1 MEKWRLQTK
10 EKRTVLKSSSSLLFS
25 LFVLFSTVGFSIT
38 SVAQN
43 KATVVGQLLDDDG
56 KAIEVANISVLGT
69 GYGTY
74 SDDQGKY
81 SLEVPAEQDIKI
93 VFSHVNHVQQSIELN
108 LKSGETKKIN
118 RVLSLRENFIPEAV
132 IKDEVN
138 RMTTMQRVDPKMAV
152 VIPTASGGIEAVLK
166 TFPGVS
172 SNNEL
177 SSQYNVRGGNYDE
190 NLVYVNDVE
199 IYRPFLV
206 RAGQQE
212 GLSFVNPDLV
222 GSLNFSAGG
231 FEAKYGDK
239 MSSVLDVQYKK
250 PRKFAATVSGSL
262 LGASLH
268 FEGSSKDYRFSY
280 LAGVRYWSNQ
290 YVLGA
295 LDTDGQ
301 YRPQFIDGQTL
312 LNFDINDKWSVSF
325 LGNYTRNRYQ
335 FIPENRET
343 DFGTISE
350 ALRFTVYFDGQE
362 VNTFETML
370 GAITTEF
377 RPTPKLKT
385 KLILSAFRSN
395 ETETFDVQGQYFL
408 GQLEN
413 NFGDDDFGEV
423 AFNRGIGT
431 FLDHARNYLTANVVS
446 LRHIG
451 KWFDGHRI
459 LQWGWKYQFE
469 DITDRLSEWAL
480 IDSSGYSIPLNS
492 NQLALS
498 EVLKTEIN
506 LTSNRTS
513 GFIQNTWMFSDT
525 SKHRLTAGIRFHY
538 WDVNKQFVATPRLNY
553 SFDPRWKKAD
563 MIFRASGGMY
573 YQPPFYRELRDLNG
587 ELNTNVRAQQSYHAV
602 VGMDYNFKAWRRP
615 FKLVAEVYYK
625 YLNDLVTYEID
636 NVRIRYYAN
645 NNSRGY
651 ATGLDLKV
659 NGEFVKGIESW
670 MSMSV
675 MTVQEDVIDDFFY
688 DYYNASGEQI
698 RFGVTEDQT
707 PTDSVR
713 REPGFIPRPT
723 DQRVNFALYFQD
735 YVPKLPQLKM
745 HLNLVFGTGMPFG
758 PPDYVRYKDT
768 LRIPPYRRV
777 DIGFSY
783 LLLGEKK
790 KFVGPKNPLKYFKSI
805 WVSFEVFNLLG
816 TNNTLSY
823 LWISDVTNRQ
833 YAVPNYLTARR
844 INAKIVMKF

>member
-1 MEKWRLQTK
+1 LR
-10 EKRTVLKSSSSLLFS
+10 SSLVIS
-25 LFVLFSTVGFSIT
+25 LRFPITLLLLLLLTEVAWSQTATLVGT
-38 SVAQN
+38 LRDEN
-43 KATVVGQLLDDDG
+43 KAP
-56 KAIEVANISVLGT
+56 IEIANVSVLGT
-69 GYGTY
+69 GLGTY
-74 SDDQGKY
+74 TDENGKY
-81 SLEVPAEQDIKI
+81 TLQIPAGEPLKV
-93 VFSHVNHVQQSIELN
+93 VFSHVNHESQSFEVN
-108 LKSGETKKIN
+108 LDAGETRTLDRILTLKENIIN
-118 RVLSLRENFIPEAV
+118 EAIV
-132 IKDEVN
+132 KDDVN
-138 RMTTMQRVDPKMAV
+138 RLNTMQRVDPKMAV

-206 RAGQQE
+206 RSGQQE

-239 MSSVLDVQYKK
+239 MSSVLDVKYKRS
-250 PRKFAATVSGSL
+250 RKFAATLSGSL
-262 LGASLH
+262 LGGALH

-301 YRPQFIDGQTL
+301 YRPRFIDAQGL
-312 LNFDINDKWSVSF
+312 LNFDVNDKWSFSF
-325 LGNYTRNRYQ
+325 LGNYTQNRYQ
-335 FIPENRET
+335 FVPENRET

-370 GAITTEF
+370 GALTAEY
-377 RPTPKLKT
+377 RPTPKIKT
-385 KLILSAFRSN
+385 KLILSGFRSN

-413 NFGDDDFGEV
+413 NFGSDNLGEV

-431 FLDHARNYLTANVVS
+431 FLDHARNYLTANVIS

-451 KWFDGHRI
+451 KWFDGYRI
-459 LQWGWKYQFE
+459 LDWGIKYQYE
-469 DITDRLSEWAL
+469 DINDKLSEWNM
-480 IDSSGYSIPLNS
+480 IDSSGYSIPLNQ
-492 NQLALS
+492 NELNLT

-506 LTSNRTS
+506 LRSHRTA

-525 SKHRLTAGIRFHY
+525 SKHRLTTGVRFHY

-553 SFDPRWKKAD
+553 SFDPQWAKAD

-587 ELNTNVRAQQSYHAV
+587 QLNTNVRAQQSYHAV

-636 NVRIRYYAN
+636 NVRIRYYAK

-675 MTVQEDVIDDFFY
+675 MTVQEDILDDFYY

-698 RFGVTEDQT
+698 VFGVTEDQVVA
-707 PTDSVR
+707 DSIR

-758 PPDYVRYKDT
+758 PPDYTRYRDT

-805 WVSFEVFNLLG
+805 WISLEVFNLLG

-823 LWISDVTNRQ
+823 LWISDITNRQ
-833 YAVPNYLTARR
+833 YAVPNYLTTRR

>member
-1 MEKWRLQTK
+1 MTIFQNITLRA
-10 EKRTVLKSSSSLLFS
+10 VLSLGMM
-25 LFVLFSTVGFSIT
+25 VLVSIGAL
-38 SVAQN
+38 AQ
-43 KATVVGQLLDDDG
+43 KAYVNGQLLDEN
-56 KAIEVANISVLGT
+56 KQPIYLANVAVI
-69 GYGTY
+69 GYSGGTY
-74 SDDQGKY
+74 TDSLGNY
-81 SLEVPAEQDIKI
+81 SITVPAETKVRIN
-93 VFSHVNHVQQSIELN
+93 FSHVQFESQTFEIN
-108 LKSGETKKIN
+108 LPAGETRTLN
-118 RVLSLRENFIPEAV
+118 RVLKVNENLISEAV
-132 IKDEVN
+132 VNDEVN
-138 RMTTMQRVDPKMAV
+138 RATTMQRVDPKIALE
-152 VIPTASGGIEAVLK
+152 IPTIGGGIEAVLK

-190 NLVYVNDVE
+190 NLIYVNDIE

-206 RAGQQE
+206 RSGQQE

-222 GSLNFSAGG
+222 GSLSFSAGG

-239 MSSVLDVQYKK
+239 MSSVLDVKYKR
-250 PRKFAATVSGSL
+250 PRKFAATLAGSL
-262 LGASLH
+262 LGGSVHL
-268 FEGSSKDYRFSY
+268 EGASKDYRFSY
-280 LAGVRYWSNQ
+280 LAGFRYRSNQ
-290 YVLGA
+290 YILGS
-295 LDTDGQ
+295 LDTDGS
-301 YRPQFIDGQTL
+301 YRPRFMDAQAL
-312 LNFDINDKWSVSF
+312 LNFDINDKWSVSALF
-325 LGNYTRNRYQ
+325 NYAQNRYQ

-370 GAITTEF
+370 GAVTTEY
-377 RPTPKLKT
+377 RPSDRLKF
-385 KLILSAFRSN
+385 KLIASGFRSN
-395 ETETFDVQGQYFL
+395 ETETFDVQGQYWL
-408 GQLEN
+408 GVLDN
-413 NFGDDDFGEV
+413 NFGSDNLGEV
-423 AFNRGIGT
+423 AYNRGIGT
-431 FLDHARNYLTANVVS
+431 FLDHARNYLTANVFT

-451 KWFDGHRI
+451 KWLDGYRT
-459 LQWGWKYQFE
+459 LEWGIKYQYE
-469 DITDRLSEWAL
+469 DINDRLSEWEM
-480 IDSSGYSIPLNS
+480 IDSSGYSLPLNP
-492 NQLALS
+492 NQLQVF

-506 LTSNRTS
+506 LRSNRTA
-513 GFIQNTWMFSDT
+513 GYLQNTWMFSDT
-525 SKHRLTAGIRFHY
+525 SKHRLTAGVRFHY
-538 WDVNKQFVATPRLNY
+538 WDVNKQFIATPRANY
-553 SFDPRWKKAD
+553 FFNPKWKKTD
-563 MIFRASGGMY
+563 MVFRASGGMY

-587 ELNTNVRAQQSYHAV
+587 QINKDVRAQQSYHAV
-602 VGMDYNFKAWRRP
+602 VGMDWNFKAWRRP

-636 NVRIRYYAN
+636 NVRIRYYAK

-670 MSMSV
+670 ASMSV
-675 MTVQEDVIDDFFY
+675 MTVQEDILDDFYY

-698 RFGVTEDQT
+698 VYGITEDQVAA
-707 PTDSVR
+707 DSVR
-713 REPGFIPRPT
+713 REPGYIPRPT
-723 DQRVNFALYFQD
+723 DQRVNFSLYFQD

-805 WVSFEVFNLLG
+805 WISFEVFNLLG

-823 LWISDVTNRQ
+823 LWISDITNRQ
-833 YAVPNYLTARR
+833 YAIPNYLTARR

>member
-1 MEKWRLQTK
+1 MNQVRSYSIIRLLALSVALVITSAVVFAQNTA
-10 EKRTVLKSSSSLLFS
+10 TVNGKLTDEDGEGIGFAN
-25 LFVLFSTVGFSIT
+25 VAIIGFSGGASTDSIGGYT
-38 SVAQN
+38 I
-43 KATVVGQLLDDDG
+43 K
-56 KAIEVANISVLGT
+56 IPANT
-69 GYGTY
+69 
-74 SDDQGKY
+74 
-81 SLEVPAEQDIKI
+81 DIKLS
-93 VFSHVNHVQQSIELN
+93 FSHIQYESQTFELN
-108 LKSGETKKIN
+108 LKPGEIRVID
-118 RVLSLRENFIPEAV
+118 RVLTLKENIITEAIV
-132 IKDEVN
+132 KDDAN
-138 RMTTMQRVDPKMAV
+138 RLTTMQRVDPKLAV
-152 VIPTASGGIEAVLK
+152 VIPTAGGGIEAVLK

-231 FEAKYGDK
+231 FEAKYGDR
-239 MSSVLDVQYKK
+239 MSSVLDVKYKR

-262 LGASLH
+262 LGGALH

-301 YRPQFIDGQTL
+301 YRPRFIDAQGL
-312 LNFDINDKWSVSF
+312 LNYDINDKWSISF
-325 LGNYTRNRYQ
+325 LANYTQNRYQ

-350 ALRFTVYFDGQE
+350 ALRFTVFFDGQE

-370 GAITTEF
+370 GALTAEYK
-377 RPTPKLKT
+377 PTPKIKT
-385 KLILSAFRSN
+385 KLILSGFRSN

-413 NFGDDDFGEV
+413 NFGSENLGEV

-451 KWFDGHRI
+451 KWFDGYRI
-459 LQWGWKYQFE
+459 LDWGLKYQYE
-469 DITDRLSEWAL
+469 DITDRLSEWNM
-480 IDSSGYSIPLNS
+480 IDSAGYSIPLNP
-492 NQLALS
+492 NELTLF
-498 EVLKTEIN
+498 EVLKTDIK
-506 LTSNRTS
+506 LQSHRGS
-513 GFIQNTWMFSDT
+513 GYLQNTWMFSDT
-525 SKHRLTAGIRFHY
+525 SKHRLTAGVRFHY
-538 WDVNKQFVATPRLNY
+538 WDVNKQFIVTPRVNY
-553 SFDPRWKKAD
+553 SYDPKWKKAD
-563 MIFRASGGMY
+563 MIFRASGGLY

-587 ELNTNVRAQQSYHAV
+587 VLNTDVRAQQSYHAV
-602 VGMDYNFKAWRRP
+602 IGTDYNFKAWKRP

-636 NVRIRYYAN
+636 NVRIRYYAR

-675 MTVQEDVIDDFFY
+675 MTVQEDLVDDFYY
-688 DYYNASGEQI
+688 DYFNAAGEQI
-698 RFGVTEDQT
+698 TFGVTQDQT
-707 PTDSVR
+707 PTDSIR

-758 PPDYVRYKDT
+758 PPDYTRYRDT

-805 WVSFEVFNLLG
+805 WISLEVFNLLG

-823 LWISDVTNRQ
+823 LWISDITNRQ
-833 YAVPNYLTARR
+833 YAVPNYLTFRR
-844 INAKIVMKF
+844 LNAKIVMKF

>member
-1 MEKWRLQTK
+1 MKLGESIFRYAFAVCCL
-10 EKRTVLKSSSSLLFS
+10 VLT
-25 LFVLFSTVGFSIT
+25 STIVS
-38 SVAQN
+38 AQN
-43 KATVVGQLLDDDG
+43 MATIVGQLLDDNG
-56 KAIEVANISVLGT
+56 KAVEVANVSVLGT

-74 SDDQGKY
+74 TDDNGKY
-81 SLEVPAEQDIKI
+81 TLEVPSGKKIKV
-93 VFSHVNHVQQSIELN
+93 VFSHVNHVQQSIEIS
-108 LKSGETKKIN
+108 LKPGETKKIN
-118 RVLSLRENFIPEAV
+118 QVLSLKENFIPEAV

-138 RMTTMQRVDPKMAV
+138 RMTTMQRVDPKMAT
-152 VIPTASGGIEAVLK
+152 VIPTASGGIEAILK

-206 RAGQQE
+206 RSGQQE

-239 MSSVLDVQYKK
+239 MSSVLDVQYKR

-262 LGASLH
+262 LGGALH

-301 YRPQFIDGQTL
+301 YRPRFIDGQTL

-325 LGNYTRNRYQ
+325 LGNYTQNRYQ
-335 FIPENRET
+335 FVPENRET

-350 ALRFTVYFDGQE
+350 ALRFTVFFDGQE

-385 KLILSAFRSN
+385 KLILSGFRSN

-413 NFGDDDFGEV
+413 NFGSDNLGEV

-431 FLDHARNYLTANVVS
+431 FLDHARNYLTANVIS

-451 KWFDGHRI
+451 KWFDGQRI
-459 LQWGWKYQFE
+459 LQWGWKYQYE
-469 DITDRLSEWAL
+469 DINDKLSEWAL

-492 NQLALS
+492 NQLTLN

-506 LTSNRTS
+506 LRSHRTS

-525 SKHRLTAGIRFHY
+525 SKHRLTAGVRFHY
-538 WDVNKQFVATPRLNY
+538 WDVNRQFIATPRLNY
-553 SFDPRWKKAD
+553 SFDPRWEKTD

-573 YQPPFYRELRDLNG
+573 FQPPFYRELRDLNG
-587 ELNTNVRAQQSYHAV
+587 QLNTNVRAQQSYHAV
-602 VGMDYNFKAWRRP
+602 IGMDYNFKAWRRP

-675 MTVQEDVIDDFFY
+675 MTVQEDVIDDFYY
-688 DYYNASGEQI
+688 DYYNAGGEQI
-698 RFGVTEDQT
+698 RFGITEDQT

-758 PPDYVRYKDT
+758 PPDYVRYRDT

-790 KFVGPKNPLKYFKSI
+790 RFVGPKNPLKYFKSI
-805 WVSFEVFNLLG
+805 WISLEVFNLLG

>member
-1 MEKWRLQTK
+1 MLNLVYISRNSALT
-10 EKRTVLKSSSSLLFS
+10 LC
-25 LFVLFSTVGFSIT
+25 FVLVGLS
-38 SVAQN
+38 
-43 KATVVGQLLDDDG
+43 
-56 KAIEVANISVLGT
+56 SVLAQYSGKIEGT
-69 GYGTY
+69 LKDENGDGIPFANVAILGTAIG
-74 SDDQGKY
+74 SSTDSLGNY
-81 SLEVPAEQDIKI
+81 SLKAPADQK
-93 VFSHVNHVQQSIELN
+93 VKVAFSHINYDGQTFEVI
-108 LKSGETKKIN
+108 LKVGETKKLDRI
-118 RVLSLRENFIPEAV
+118 LKLKENLVTEAV
-132 IKDEVN
+132 VFDEAN
-138 RMTTMQRVDPKMAV
+138 RQTTMQRIDPRIAV
-152 VIPTASGGIEAVLK
+152 VIPSAGGGIEAVLK

-206 RAGQQE
+206 RSGQQE

-222 GSLNFSAGG
+222 GSLSFSAGG

-239 MSSVLDVQYKK
+239 MSSVLDVKYKR
-250 PRKFAATVSGSL
+250 PRKFAATLSGSL
-262 LGASLH
+262 LGGAAH
-268 FEGSSKDYRFSY
+268 IEGSSKDYRFSY
-280 LAGVRYWSNQ
+280 LAGFRYRSNQ
-290 YVLGA
+290 YILGS
-295 LDTDGQ
+295 LDTDGA
-301 YRPQFIDGQTL
+301 YRPRFMDAQGL
-312 LNFDINDKWSVSF
+312 LNFDINDKWSVSA
-325 LGNYTRNRYQ
+325 LVNYAQNRYH

-343 DFGTISE
+343 DFGTISD

-370 GAITTEF
+370 GALTTEY
-377 RPTPKLKT
+377 RPSPKLKL
-385 KLILSAFRSN
+385 KLIASAFRSN
-395 ETETFDVQGQYFL
+395 ETETFDVQGQYWL

-413 NFGDDDFGEV
+413 NFGSDDLGEV

-446 LRHIG
+446 ARHIG
-451 KWFDGHRI
+451 KWFDGYRI
-459 LQWGWKYQFE
+459 LDWGVKYQYE
-469 DITDRLSEWAL
+469 AITDKLSEWEM
-480 IDSSGYSIPLNS
+480 IDSSGYSLPLNP
-492 NQLALS
+492 NELKVQ
-498 EVLKTEIN
+498 EVLKTTIN
-506 LTSNRTS
+506 LQSHRTS
-513 GFIQNTWMFSDT
+513 GFLQNTWMFSDT
-525 SKHRLTAGIRFHY
+525 SKHMLTAGVRFHY
-538 WDVNKQFVATPRLNY
+538 WDVNKQFIATPRANY
-553 SFDPRWKKAD
+553 SFDPQWEKTD

-573 YQPPFYRELRDLNG
+573 YQPPFYRELRNLNG
-587 ELNTNVRAQQSYHAV
+587 ELNKNVRAQQSYHAV
-602 VGMDYNFKAWRRP
+602 VGMDWNFKAWRRP

-670 MSMSV
+670 ASMSV
-675 MTVQEDVIDDFFY
+675 MTVQEDILDDFYY
-688 DYYNASGEQI
+688 DYYNSDGDKI
-698 RFGVTEDQT
+698 VYGITENQVVA
-707 PTDSVR
+707 DSIK

-723 DQRVNFALYFQD
+723 DQRVNFSLYFQD

-805 WVSFEVFNLLG
+805 WISFEVFNLLG

-823 LWISDVTNRQ
+823 LWISDITNRQ

>member
-1 MEKWRLQTK
+1 MIARLGI
-10 EKRTVLKSSSSLLFS
+10 LKPTLCLVIIVTSLIS
-25 LFVLFSTVGFSIT
+25 GVN
-38 SVAQN
+38 AQN
-43 KATVVGQLLDDDG
+43 KATVYGQLKG
-56 KAIEVANISVLGT
+56 E
-69 GYGTY
+69 
-74 SDDQGKY
+74 DDQGIPFANVAIMGTNVGGSTDSLGNY
-81 SLEVPAEQDIKI
+81 SLQVQAGIKLKI
-93 VFSHVNHVQQSIELN
+93 AFSHINYDSQSFELTLN
-108 LKSGETKKIN
+108 PGETRELVRILKLKENLLTTATVRDDAN
-118 RVLSLRENFIPEAV
+118 RLN
-132 IKDEVN
+132 
-138 RMTTMQRVDPKMAV
+138 TMQRVDPKIAV
-152 VIPTASGGIEAVLK
+152 IIPSPGGGIEAVLK

-206 RAGQQE
+206 RSGQQE

-239 MSSVLDVQYKK
+239 MSSVLDVKYKR

-262 LGASLH
+262 LGGAAH
-268 FEGSSKDYRFSY
+268 VEGSSKDYRFSF
-280 LAGVRYWSNQ
+280 LAGVRYRSNQ
-290 YVLGA
+290 YILGS
-295 LDTDGQ
+295 LDTDGS
-301 YRPQFIDGQTL
+301 YRPRFIDVQGL
-312 LNFDINDKWSVSF
+312 LNFDVNDKWSVSF
-325 LGNYTRNRYQ
+325 LANYAQNRYQ

-343 DFGTISE
+343 DFGTISD

-370 GAITTEF
+370 GALTAEY
-377 RPTPKLKT
+377 RPDPNLKLK
-385 KLILSAFRSN
+385 LIASAFRSN

-413 NFGDDDFGEV
+413 NFGSDNLGEV

-431 FLDHARNYLTANVVS
+431 FLDHARNYLTANVISV
-446 LRHIG
+446 RHLG
-451 KWFDGHRI
+451 KWFNGHRI
-459 LQWGWKYQFE
+459 LDWGLKYQYE
-469 DITDRLSEWAL
+469 DINDRLSEWSM
-480 IDSSGYSIPLNS
+480 IDSAGYSIPLNS
-492 NQLALS
+492 DQLTVNEL
-498 EVLKTEIN
+498 LKTEIN
-506 LTSNRTS
+506 LRSHRTS

-525 SKHRLTAGIRFHY
+525 SKHRLTAGVRFHY
-538 WDVNKQFVATPRLNY
+538 WDVNKQFIATPRANY
-553 SFDPRWKKAD
+553 SFDPQWKKTD
-563 MIFRASGGMY
+563 MIFRLSGGMY

-587 ELNTNVRAQQSYHAV
+587 QLNKNVRAQQSYHAV
-602 VGMDYNFKAWRRP
+602 IGMDWNFKAWRRP

-645 NNSRGY
+645 NKSRGY

-670 MSMSV
+670 ASMSV
-675 MTVQEDVIDDFFY
+675 MTVQEDIIDDFYY
-688 DYYNASGEQI
+688 DYYNAAGEQI
-698 RFGVTEDQT
+698 RYGITEDQT
-707 PTDSVR
+707 VADSVR
-713 REPGFIPRPT
+713 REPGYIPRPT
-723 DQRVNFALYFQD
+723 DQRVNFSLYFQD

-758 PPDYVRYKDT
+758 PPDYVRYRDT

-790 KFVGPKNPLKYFKSI
+790 RFVGPKNPLKYFQSI
-805 WVSFEVFNLLG
+805 WISFEVFNLLG

-823 LWISDVTNRQ
+823 LWISDITNRQ

>member
-1 MEKWRLQTK
+1 MIHSRVIT
-10 EKRTVLKSSSSLLFS
+10 RF
-25 LFVLFSTVGFSIT
+25 FSTLLLLTFT
-38 SVAQN
+38 AAVAWSQTA
-43 KATVVGQLLDDDG
+43 KV
-56 KAIEVANISVLGT
+56 
-69 GYGTY
+69 
-74 SDDQGKY
+74 QGKLTDEYGNNIGFANVAVIGY
-81 SLEVPAEQDIKI
+81 SGGASSDSIGNYALSIPANQK
-93 VFSHVNHVQQSIELN
+93 VQLNFSHIQFESQALELT
-108 LKSGETKKIN
+108 LKAGEVRVID
-118 RVLSLRENFIPEAV
+118 RVLSLKENVITEAIV
-132 IKDEVN
+132 KDDAN
-138 RMTTMQRVDPKMAV
+138 RLTTMQRVDPKVAIM
-152 VIPTASGGIEAVLK
+152 IPTASGGIEAVLK

-239 MSSVLDVQYKK
+239 MSSVLDVKYKK

-262 LGASLH
+262 LGGALSL
-268 FEGSSKDYRFSY
+268 EGSSKDYRFSY

-301 YRPQFIDGQTL
+301 YRPRFIDAQGL

-325 LGNYTRNRYQ
+325 LGNYTQNRYQ

-343 DFGTISE
+343 DFGTISD
-350 ALRFTVYFDGQE
+350 ALRFTVFFDGQE

-370 GAITTEF
+370 GALTAEYK
-377 RPTPKLKT
+377 PTPKIKT
-385 KLILSAFRSN
+385 KLILSGFRSN

-413 NFGDDDFGEV
+413 NFGSDNLGEV

-451 KWFDGHRI
+451 KWFDGQRI
-459 LQWGWKYQFE
+459 LDWGIKYQFE
-469 DITDRLSEWAL
+469 DINDKLSEWEM
-480 IDSSGYSIPLNS
+480 IDSSGYTIPLNGS
-492 NQLALS
+492 QLTLN

-506 LTSNRTS
+506 LTSHRTS
-513 GFIQNTWMFSDT
+513 GYLQNTWMFSDT
-525 SKHRLTAGIRFHY
+525 SKHRLTAGVRFHY

-553 SFDPRWKKAD
+553 SFDPRWMKTD
-563 MIFRASGGMY
+563 MIFRASGGLY

-587 ELNTNVRAQQSYHAV
+587 QLNTNVRAQQSYHAV

-636 NVRIRYYAN
+636 NVRIRYYAR

-675 MTVQEDVIDDFFY
+675 MTVQEDILDDFYY

-698 RFGVTEDQT
+698 VVGVTEDQVVA
-707 PTDSVR
+707 DSVR

-758 PPDYVRYKDT
+758 PPDYTRYRDT

-805 WVSFEVFNLLG
+805 WISFEVFNLLG

-823 LWISDVTNRQ
+823 LWISDITNRQ

>member
-1 MEKWRLQTK
+1 MSISRLNSLV
-10 EKRTVLKSSSSLLFS
+10 RLFAFTVSLL
-25 LFVLFSTVGFSIT
+25 L
-38 SVAQN
+38 VAEAIFAQ
-43 KATVVGQLLDDDG
+43 KATVKGQLVDENG
-56 KAIEVANISVLGT
+56 NGIGFANVAILGYSGGSSTDSVGGYNVSIPANT
-69 GYGTY
+69 
-74 SDDQGKY
+74 
-81 SLEVPAEQDIKI
+81 DIKLN
-93 VFSHVNHVQQSIELN
+93 FSHIQYESQTFELN
-108 LKSGETKKIN
+108 LKAGEVRVID
-118 RVLSLRENFIPEAV
+118 RVLTLKENIITEAIV
-132 IKDEVN
+132 KDDAN
-138 RMTTMQRVDPKMAV
+138 RLNTMQRVDPKMAT

-206 RAGQQE
+206 RSGQQE

-239 MSSVLDVQYKK
+239 MSSVLDVKYKR

-262 LGASLH
+262 LGGALH
-268 FEGSSKDYRFSY
+268 LEGSSKDYRFSY

-301 YRPQFIDGQTL
+301 YRPRFIDGQGL

-325 LGNYTRNRYQ
+325 LGNYTQNRYQ
-335 FIPENRET
+335 FVPENRET
-343 DFGTISE
+343 DFGTISD

-370 GAITTEF
+370 GALTTEY

-385 KLILSAFRSN
+385 KLILSGFRSN

-413 NFGDDDFGEV
+413 DFGSDNLGEV

-451 KWFDGHRI
+451 KWFDGFRI
-459 LQWGWKYQFE
+459 LDWGIKYQYE
-469 DITDRLSEWAL
+469 DINDKLSEWNM
-480 IDSSGYSIPLNS
+480 IDSSGYSIPLNQ
-492 NQLALS
+492 NELTLT

-506 LTSNRTS
+506 LRSHRTT
-513 GFIQNTWMFSDT
+513 GFLQNTWMFSDT
-525 SKHRLTAGIRFHY
+525 SKHRLTAGVRFHY
-538 WDVNKQFVATPRLNY
+538 WDVNKQFVATPRANY
-553 SFDPRWKKAD
+553 SFDPKWEKTD

-587 ELNTNVRAQQSYHAV
+587 QLNTNVRAQQSYHAV

-636 NVRIRYYAN
+636 NVRIRYYAK

-670 MSMSV
+670 ASMSV
-675 MTVQEDVIDDFFY
+675 MTVQEDILDDFYY
-688 DYYNASGEQI
+688 DYYNAAGEEI
-698 RFGVTEDQT
+698 VVGITEDQVVA
-707 PTDSVR
+707 DSVR
-713 REPGFIPRPT
+713 REPGFVPRPT

-758 PPDYVRYKDT
+758 PPDYTRYRDT

-805 WVSFEVFNLLG
+805 WISFEVFNLLG

-823 LWISDVTNRQ
+823 LWISDITNRQ

>member
-1 MEKWRLQTK
+1 MINSPLNSTLRLFAFI
-10 EKRTVLKSSSSLLFS
+10 VSLL
-25 LFVLFSTVGFSIT
+25 L
-38 SVAQN
+38 VAEAVFAQ
-43 KATVVGQLLDDDG
+43 KATVKGKLVDENGNGIGFANVAILGYSGGSSTDSVGEYNVN
-56 KAIEVANISVLGT
+56 IPANT
-69 GYGTY
+69 
-74 SDDQGKY
+74 
-81 SLEVPAEQDIKI
+81 DIKLN
-93 VFSHVNHVQQSIELN
+93 FSHIQYESQTFELN
-108 LKSGETKKIN
+108 LKAGEVRVID
-118 RVLSLRENFIPEAV
+118 RVLTLKENIITEAIV
-132 IKDEVN
+132 KDDAN
-138 RMTTMQRVDPKMAV
+138 RLNTMQRVDPKMAT

-206 RAGQQE
+206 RSGQQE

-239 MSSVLDVQYKK
+239 MSSVLDVKYKR

-262 LGASLH
+262 LGGSLH

-301 YRPQFIDGQTL
+301 YRPRFIDAQSL

-325 LGNYTRNRYQ
+325 LGNYTQNRYQ
-335 FIPENRET
+335 FVPENRET
-343 DFGTISE
+343 DFGTISD

-370 GAITTEF
+370 GALTTEYK
-377 RPTPKLKT
+377 PTPKLKT
-385 KLILSAFRSN
+385 KLILSGFRSN

-413 NFGDDDFGEV
+413 NFGSDNLGEV

-451 KWFDGHRI
+451 KWFDGFRI
-459 LQWGWKYQFE
+459 LDWGIKYQYE
-469 DITDRLSEWAL
+469 DINDKLSEWNM
-480 IDSSGYSIPLNS
+480 IDSSGYSIPLNQ
-492 NQLALS
+492 NELTLT

-506 LTSNRTS
+506 LRSHRTA
-513 GFIQNTWMFSDT
+513 GYLQNTWMFSDT
-525 SKHRLTAGIRFHY
+525 SKHRLTAGVRFHY
-538 WDVNKQFVATPRLNY
+538 WGVNKQFVATPRANY
-553 SFDPRWKKAD
+553 SFDPKWEKTD

-587 ELNTNVRAQQSYHAV
+587 QLNTNVRAQQSYHAV

-636 NVRIRYYAN
+636 NVRIRYYAK

-670 MSMSV
+670 ASMSV
-675 MTVQEDVIDDFFY
+675 MTVQEDILDDFYY
-688 DYYNASGEQI
+688 DYYNAAGEEI
-698 RFGVTEDQT
+698 VVGVTEDQVVA
-707 PTDSVR
+707 DSVR

-758 PPDYVRYKDT
+758 PPDYTRYRDT

-805 WVSFEVFNLLG
+805 WISFEVFNLLG

-823 LWISDVTNRQ
+823 LWISDITNRQ

>member
-1 MEKWRLQTK
+1 MIRPFGIIKPILSWLII
-10 EKRTVLKSSSSLLFS
+10 
-25 LFVLFSTVGFSIT
+25 SIT
-38 SVAQN
+38 LIDTLSAQN
-43 KATVVGQLLDDDG
+43 KATVFGQLKSEDEQG
-56 KAIEVANISVLGT
+56 IPFANVAVLGT
-69 GYGTY
+69 NIGGSTD
-74 SDDQGKY
+74 SLGNY
-81 SLEVPAEQDIKI
+81 SLQVPSNVKVKI
-93 VFSHVNHVQQSIELN
+93 AFSHINYDGQTFELTLNPGEQRELVRILKLKEN
-108 LKSGETKKIN
+108 LLTTATV
-118 RVLSLRENFIPEAV
+118 RDDA
-132 IKDEVN
+132 N
-138 RMTTMQRVDPKMAV
+138 RMNTMQRVDPKIAV
-152 VIPTASGGIEAVLK
+152 VIPSPGGGIEAVLK

-206 RAGQQE
+206 RSGQQE

-239 MSSVLDVQYKK
+239 MSSVLDVKYKR

-262 LGASLH
+262 LGGAAH
-268 FEGSSKDYRFSY
+268 VEGSSKDYRFSF
-280 LAGVRYWSNQ
+280 LAGVRYRTNQ
-290 YVLGA
+290 YILGS
-295 LDTDGQ
+295 LDTDGA
-301 YRPQFIDGQTL
+301 YRPRFIDAQGL

-325 LGNYTRNRYQ
+325 LGNYAQNRYQ

-343 DFGTISE
+343 DFGTISD

-370 GAITTEF
+370 GALTTEY
-377 RPTPKLKT
+377 RPSPSMKLK
-385 KLILSAFRSN
+385 LIASAFRSN

-413 NFGDDDFGEV
+413 NFGSDNLGEV

-446 LRHIG
+446 VRHLG
-451 KWFDGHRI
+451 KWFDGYRI
-459 LQWGWKYQFE
+459 LDWGWKYQYE
-469 DITDRLSEWAL
+469 DINDRLSEWSM
-480 IDSSGYSIPLNS
+480 IDSSGFAIPLNS
-492 NQLALS
+492 DQLTLN

-506 LTSNRTS
+506 LRSHRTS

-525 SKHRLTAGIRFHY
+525 SKHRLTAGVRFHY
-538 WDVNKQFVATPRLNY
+538 WDVNKQFIATPRANY
-553 SFDPRWKKAD
+553 SFDPQWEKAD
-563 MIFRASGGMY
+563 MVFRVSGGMY

-587 ELNTNVRAQQSYHAV
+587 ELNKNVRAQQSYHAV
-602 VGMDYNFKAWRRP
+602 VGMDWNFKAWTRP

-670 MSMSV
+670 ASMSV
-675 MTVQEDVIDDFFY
+675 MTVQEDIIGDFYY
-688 DYYNASGEQI
+688 DYYNASGEEI
-698 RFGVTEDQT
+698 RYGITQDQT

-723 DQRVNFALYFQD
+723 DQRVNFSLYFQD

-758 PPDYVRYKDT
+758 PPDYVRYRDT

-790 KFVGPKNPLKYFKSI
+790 KFVGPKNPLKYVQSI
-805 WVSFEVFNLLG
+805 WISFEVFNLLG

-823 LWISDVTNRQ
+823 LWISDITNRQ

>member
-1 MEKWRLQTK
+1 MIRAFVIL
-10 EKRTVLKSSSSLLFS
+10 RFFSALLLFS
-25 LFVLFSTVGFSIT
+25 FAAEVALAQTATLVGT
-38 SVAQN
+38 
-43 KATVVGQLLDDDG
+43 LLDENNEP
-56 KAIEVANISVLGT
+56 IEVANVSVLGT
-69 GYGTY
+69 GIGTY
-74 SDDQGKY
+74 TDDDGKY
-81 SLEVPAEQDIKI
+81 TLVIPAGEKLKV
-93 VFSHVNHVQQSIELN
+93 VFSHVNHESQSFEVN
-108 LKSGETKKIN
+108 LKEGTTKTLDRILTLKENLIN
-118 RVLSLRENFIPEAV
+118 EAIV
-132 IKDEVN
+132 KDDAN
-138 RMTTMQRVDPKMAV
+138 RLNTMQRVDPKMAT
-152 VIPTASGGIEAVLK
+152 VIPTASGGIEALLK

-206 RAGQQE
+206 RSGQQE

-239 MSSVLDVQYKK
+239 MSSVLDVKYKR
-250 PRKFAATVSGSL
+250 PRKFAATASGSL
-262 LGASLH
+262 LGGALH
-268 FEGSSKDYRFSY
+268 VEGSSKDYRFSY
-280 LAGVRYWSNQ
+280 LGGVRYWSNQ

-301 YRPQFIDGQTL
+301 YRPQFIDAQGL

-325 LGNYTRNRYQ
+325 LGNYTQNKYQ
-335 FIPENRET
+335 FVPENRET
-343 DFGTISE
+343 DFGTISD

-370 GAITTEF
+370 GALTTEF

-385 KLILSAFRSN
+385 KLILSGFRSN

-413 NFGDDDFGEV
+413 NFGSDDLGEV

-431 FLDHARNYLTANVVS
+431 FLDHARNYLTANVIS

-451 KWFDGHRI
+451 KWFDGHRV
-459 LQWGWKYQFE
+459 LDWGIKYQYE
-469 DITDRLSEWAL
+469 DINDKLSEWEM
-480 IDSSGYSIPLNS
+480 IDSSGYSIPLNQ
-492 NQLALS
+492 NELTLT

-506 LTSNRTS
+506 LRSHRTA

-525 SKHRLTAGIRFHY
+525 SKHRLTAGVRFHY

-553 SFDPRWKKAD
+553 SFDPKWEKTD
-563 MIFRASGGMY
+563 MIFRASGGLY

-587 ELNTNVRAQQSYHAV
+587 ELNKDVRAQQSYHAV

-636 NVRIRYYAN
+636 NVRIRYYAQ

-670 MSMSV
+670 MSMSL
-675 MTVQEDVIDDFFY
+675 MTVQEDIIDDFYY
-688 DYYNASGEQI
+688 DYYNAGGEQI
-698 RFGVTEDQT
+698 VVGVTEDQAVA
-707 PTDSVR
+707 DSVR

-758 PPDYVRYKDT
+758 PPDYTRYRDT

-805 WVSFEVFNLLG
+805 WISLEVFNLLG

-823 LWISDVTNRQ
+823 LWISDITNRQ